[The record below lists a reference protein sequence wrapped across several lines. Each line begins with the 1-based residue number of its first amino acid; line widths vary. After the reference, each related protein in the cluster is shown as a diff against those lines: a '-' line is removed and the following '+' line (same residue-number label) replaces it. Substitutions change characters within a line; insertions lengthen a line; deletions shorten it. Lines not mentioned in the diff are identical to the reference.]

1 MFGRLGDDILV
12 GAILAVT
19 EALRLFG
26 AMLDSWPPRTR

>member
-19 EALRLFG
+19 AALRLAG
-26 AMLDSWPPRTR
+26 AMLDSWPPRAR

>member
-19 EALRLFG
+19 AVMRL
-26 AMLDSWPPRTR
+26 ASAILDSWPPRAR